1 MNTVDI
7 KYKLVRSAR
16 RTMSVE
22 VLSSGEVVVRA
33 PYGVPIY
40 EIENFLKKRSGWISS
55 HVKISE
61 NRKRPPI
68 LKTGESIYIAGRIY
82 ILDIG
87 SVTRTK
93 VADNTLFLPAEKTK
107 SALYNFVR
115 KVFLPYIT
123 EKTLNK
129 AAEFGMS
136 VARIEVG
143 CARKR
148 WGSCSTDKVIRYT
161 ASLALIPEF
170 ACDGVILHELCH
182 TKVMNHGKGFY
193 ELLYK
198 IMPEYDKSD
207 ALRKEYDTFCS
218 YFSEN

>member
-1 MNTVDI
+1 MNTVE
-7 KYKLVRSAR
+7 YKLVRSAR
-16 RTMSVE
+16 RTISVE
-22 VLSSGEVVVRA
+22 VLSNGEVIVRA

-40 EIENFLKKRSGWISS
+40 EIESFLKKRSGWISS

-61 NRKRPPI
+61 NRKRAPI
-68 LKTGESIYIAGRIY
+68 LKTGEKIYIAGRIY
-82 ILDIG
+82 VLDVG
-87 SVTRTK
+87 SVSRTK
-93 VADNTLFLPAEKTK
+93 VVGNTLFLPIENTK

-123 EKTLNK
+123 EKTLKK

-136 VARIEVG
+136 VIRIEVG
-143 CARKR
+143 RARKR

-170 ACDGVILHELCH
+170 ACDGVVAHELCH

-193 ELLYK
+193 GLLYK
-198 IMPEYDKSD
+198 IMPEYDKSN
-207 ALRKEYDTFCS
+207 ALRKEYDAFCS
-218 YFSEN
+218 YFSES